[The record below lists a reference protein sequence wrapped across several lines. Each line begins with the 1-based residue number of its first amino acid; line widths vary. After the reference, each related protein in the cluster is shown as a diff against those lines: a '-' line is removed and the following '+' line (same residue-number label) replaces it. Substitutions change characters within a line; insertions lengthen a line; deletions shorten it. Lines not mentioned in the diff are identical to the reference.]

1 MRNSIL
7 FYIILLTQPV
17 CAQIAPSPF
26 DLPAYSFIRYNTNEF
41 ELVQGNPRYD
51 ALFAKFDNLI
61 RTGDNQIKIVH
72 LGGSHIQAD
81 VYTHR
86 IRQELQSFYPG
97 VLGSRG
103 FFFPYSVA
111 HTNSPSNLWITYS
124 GEWQS
129 CKNTQALPAFTMG
142 LSGITSV
149 LTSPAGSLTIVARYD
164 SLRQYDFNR
173 IKIFCNAAET
183 GIVPEVNP
191 ENTVKQVTLNKLGEF
206 VQYDLT
212 GYTDTLS
219 IRISQTDST
228 GKPFQLY
235 GISLEND
242 DPGVVYNAIGV
253 NGAKLESYLR
263 CGLFVQQLKTLDPD
277 WVIVSIGTNEG
288 NTRQFDPEAY
298 RYEYIKLLDSIRLAA
313 PRTAILLTVPNDS
326 YLFKRYSN
334 PNTACIRE
342 IIFEIARSYHCGVW
356 DFYTIMGGLNS
367 SRIWYDH
374 GLMNKDHIHFNK
386 QGYLLKGDLFYNAFL
401 KSWDEHLSEPQPLL
415 HTLLPQLEYSLPLL
429 LTQLP
434 HIQYPVPSIHYP
446 VLSIQHPFHD

>member
-1 MRNSIL
+1 
-7 FYIILLTQPV
+7 LL
-17 CAQIAPSPF
+17 
-26 DLPAYSFIRYNTNEF
+26 
-41 ELVQGNPRYD
+41 
-51 ALFAKFDNLI
+51 

-103 FFFPYSVA
+103 FFFPYSIA
-111 HTNSPSNLWITYS
+111 HTNSPSNLWISYS

-129 CKNTQALPAFTMG
+129 CKNTQSLPAVTLG

-149 LTSPAGSLTIVARYD
+149 LTSPTGILTIVARYD
-164 SLRQYDFNR
+164 SLQHYDFNR

-183 GIVPEVNP
+183 GIIPEVNP
-191 ENTVKQVTLNKLGEF
+191 GDPVSKVTINVSGEY

-212 GYTDTLS
+212 GYTDTLK
-219 IRISQTDST
+219 IQIMQADSAE
-228 GKPFQLY
+228 KPFQLY

-242 DPGVVYNAIGV
+242 DPGVIYNAIGV

-263 CGLFVQQLKTLDPD
+263 CGLFVRQLRALDPD

-288 NTRQFDPEAY
+288 NTRLFDQEAY
-298 RYEYIKLLDSIRLAA
+298 RCEYMKLLDSIRLAA
-313 PRTAILLTVPNDS
+313 PGVALLLTVPNDS
-326 YLFKRYSN
+326 YLFRRYTN
-334 PNTACIRE
+334 PNTARIRE

-367 SRIWYDH
+367 AKDWYNH
-374 GLMNKDHIHFNK
+374 GLMNRDHIHFNK
-386 QGYLLKGDLFYNAFL
+386 PGYLLKGDLFYAAFL
-401 KSWDEHLSEPQPLL
+401 KSWDDHLSDLNPRLQSPQPVLL
-415 HTLLPQLEYSLPLL
+415 SRIPPLHSP
-429 LTQLP
+429 LTINHNP
-434 HIQYPVPSIHYP
+434 ASADGCSGHR
-446 VLSIQHPFHD
+446 QHPLYD

>member
-7 FYIILLTQPV
+7 LYITLLLQPV
-17 CAQIAPSPF
+17 SAQRTTSPF
-26 DLPAYSFIRYNTNEF
+26 DLPSYDFIRYNTNQF
-41 ELVQGNPRYD
+41 ELVRDNPNYD
-51 ALFAKFDNLI
+51 DLFAKFDTLL
-61 RTGDNQIKIVH
+61 RSGENQIKIVH

-124 GEWQS
+124 GDWQS
-129 CKNTQALPAFTMG
+129 CKNTQTLPAVTLG

-149 LTSPAGSLTIVARYD
+149 LTSPVGILTIVARYD
-164 SLRQYDFNR
+164 SLQHYDFNR

-183 GIVPEVNP
+183 GIIPEVNP
-191 ENTVKQVTLNKLGEF
+191 GNPVYQVTVNQEGEY

-212 GYTDTLS
+212 GYVDTLK
-219 IRISQTDST
+219 IHVVQADST
-228 GKPFQLY
+228 DKPFQLY

-242 DPGVVYNAIGV
+242 DPGVIYNAIGV

-263 CGLFVQQLKTLDPD
+263 CGLFVRQLKALDPD

-288 NTRQFDPEAY
+288 NSRQFDHEVY
-298 RYEYIKLLDSIRLAA
+298 LSGYLKLLDSIRLAA
-313 PRTAILLTVPNDS
+313 PGAAILLTVPNDS
-326 YLFKRYSN
+326 YLFKRYTN
-334 PNTACIRE
+334 PNTARIRE
-342 IIFEIARSYHCGVW
+342 IIFKIARSYQCGVW

-367 SRIWYDH
+367 SKAWYDH

-386 QGYLLKGDLFYNAFL
+386 PGYLLKGDLFYTAFL
-401 KSWDEHLSEPQPLL
+401 KSWDEHLTDPNPRLHSLVPKFDYAHPILQIQIPLIMNPE
-415 HTLLPQLEYSLPLL
+415 TIIPPPL
-429 LTQLP
+429 
-434 HIQYPVPSIHYP
+434 
-446 VLSIQHPFHD
+446 